1 MNGNIDYN
9 TIRGSMKQLVKLLNQ
24 ANPLKGYASELQ
36 SAMTQVALVCD
47 LHEDGTNIFPAKKE
61 VIETM
66 ANAIQKMCEVSDIL
80 LSIKCNLQPQNGGEL
95 S

>member
-1 MNGNIDYN
+1 
-9 TIRGSMKQLVKLLNQ
+9 MKQLVKLLNQ

-61 VIETM
+61 VIESM
-66 ANAIQKMCEVSDIL
+66 ANAIEKMCEVSDIL
-80 LSIKCNLQPQNGGEL
+80 SAIKDAFSEQNGGKL

>member
-47 LHEDGTNIFPAKKE
+47 LHEDGTNIFPSKKE
-61 VIETM
+61 VIESM
-66 ANAIQKMCEVSDIL
+66 ANAIEKMCEVSDIL
-80 LSIKCNLQPQNGGEL
+80 SAIKDAFSEQNGGKL

>member
-1 MNGNIDYN
+1 
-9 TIRGSMKQLVKLLNQ
+9 MKQLVKLLNQ

-47 LHEDGTNIFPAKKE
+47 LDEDGTNIFPAKKE

-66 ANAIQKMCEVSDIL
+66 ANAIEKMCEVSDIL
-80 LSIKCNLQPQNGGEL
+80 SAIKDAFSEQNEVEL